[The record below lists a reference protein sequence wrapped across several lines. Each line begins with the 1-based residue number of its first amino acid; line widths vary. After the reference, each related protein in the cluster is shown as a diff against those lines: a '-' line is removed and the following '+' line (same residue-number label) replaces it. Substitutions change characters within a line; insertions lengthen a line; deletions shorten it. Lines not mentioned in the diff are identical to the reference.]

1 MSPDPNSNSYSRR
14 MSLTVGLRRLRKNEK
29 RKNEMKM
36 KNTMI
41 ATY

>member
-1 MSPDPNSNSYSRR
+1 ME
-14 MSLTVGLRRLRKNEK
+14 LRRLRKNEK

-36 KNTMI
+36 KNTMV